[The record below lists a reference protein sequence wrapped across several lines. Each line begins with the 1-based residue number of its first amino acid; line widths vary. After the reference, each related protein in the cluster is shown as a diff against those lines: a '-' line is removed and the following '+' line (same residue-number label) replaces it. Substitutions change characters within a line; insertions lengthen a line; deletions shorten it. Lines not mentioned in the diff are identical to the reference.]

1 MSLESLIA
9 DYQAKTPRSRA
20 LFEEARRVLPGGNT
34 RTTIFIDPYPF
45 YAVRGTGARIYD
57 ADGHERLDF
66 NGNYTS
72 LILGHAPAPVVAAVR
87 ETAERGLSFP
97 GPSEPELRLAQ
108 ELVRRVPSCEQ
119 VRFANSGTEATMLA
133 IRGARAYT
141 GRAKIAKFEGSYHG
155 THDWVQVSVTP
166 PVEGAGSRTRP
177 RPVPAGAGVPPAVLK
192 HVVVLPWGDPEAAV
206 RLIERHA
213 ADLAAVIC
221 EPVQGAAGIVP
232 PPDGMLKALREVTT
246 RHGIVLIFDE
256 VITFRLGPGGA
267 QGHFGIT
274 PDMTTFGKI
283 IGGGLAVGAFGGRAD
298 VMAVFD
304 PRGGKAKVAQG
315 GTFNANPV
323 TMAAGL
329 ATLQALSPDAFAH
342 LDRLGESLRE
352 KVRALFRA
360 RKVKAQVTG
369 LGSLFCLHW
378 TPKRVADFRSSRPVD
393 PERPLRTYI
402 GLLNEGVLL
411 SQRGM
416 GCVSVPMGDA
426 EVERFVDALGR
437 VLDAEERASQ
447 A

>member
-1 MSLESLIA
+1 MSLQNLIA

-20 LFEEARRVLPGGNT
+20 LFEEAQRVLPGGNT

-45 YAVRGTGARIYD
+45 YAVRGSGPRIWD

-72 LILGHAPAPVVAAVR
+72 LILGHAPPAVVAAVQ
-87 ETAERGLSFP
+87 EVAPRGLSFP
-97 GPSEPELRLAQ
+97 GPSEHELRLA
-108 ELVRRVPSCEQ
+108 EVLTRRVPSCQQ

-141 GRAKIAKFEGSYHG
+141 GRAKIAKCEGAYHG
-155 THDWVQVSVTP
+155 THDWVQVSITP
-166 PVEGAGSRTRP
+166 PVDGAGSRKRP
-177 RPVPAGAGVPPAVLK
+177 KPVAAGAGVPDAVLK
-192 HVVVLPWGDPEAAV
+192 HVVVLPWNDADAAV
-206 RLIERHA
+206 ALIDKHA
-213 ADLAAVIC
+213 RDLACVIV
-221 EPVQGAAGIVP
+221 EPVQGAAGVIP
-232 PPDGMLKALREVTT
+232 PADGFLQALRDATA

-267 QGHFGIT
+267 QESMGVT

-283 IGGGLAVGAFGGRAD
+283 IGGGLPVGAFGGRAE

-304 PRGGKAKVAQG
+304 PRGGKPKVAQG
-315 GTFNANPV
+315 GTFNANPL

-329 ATLQALSPDAFAH
+329 ATLAALTPEVYAR
-342 LDRLGESLRE
+342 LDRLGERLRE
-352 KVRALFRA
+352 GVRKLFRA

-369 LGSLFCLHW
+369 VGSLFCLHW
-378 TPKRVADFRSSRPVD
+378 TPKRVVDFRSSRPTD
-393 PERPLRTYI
+393 PEQPLRTYV

-416 GCVSVPMGDA
+416 GAVSAAMVEA
-426 EVERFVDALGR
+426 EVDRFVDALGK
-437 VLDAEERASQ
+437 VLDREEQR
-447 A
+447 